1 MKTARPAGA
10 GFAAAFGI
18 TLAVILTLVSGL
30 TFWRDPLWVFR
41 EAPPWT
47 RDGIGASSVLDVE
60 MRLVKPLQLA
70 RIRPGTVLVGS
81 SVAYRGLDPHDLSKQ
96 VPQPAYN
103 AGISSLMA
111 AELPT
116 MAALIV
122 DIGSVRRVVLGL
134 DYFMFTRMLPPPPM
148 RPALATRAG
157 RFDALVGTVL
167 NPDAIERL
175 ARRGQVRTEPGAW
188 RGDGFKITPDFDAA
202 LTQRVA
208 AAQDIAAMAYWPERL
223 RDLDTALTRLS
234 GMELSLYL
242 SPMSAA
248 QRRLIVQGGRA
259 AEFARWRAD
268 VAALAAAKGLTLHD
282 LVDAHPFE
290 DFDPTQGSSHFW
302 IDNLHFKPELGRWI
316 LARLG
321 LA

>member
-1 MKTARPAGA
+1 M
-10 GFAAAFGI
+10 
-18 TLAVILTLVSGL
+18 
-30 TFWRDPLWVFR
+30 
-41 EAPPWT
+41 
-47 RDGIGASSVLDVE
+47 GASRLLDVE

-70 RIRPGTVLVGS
+70 RIRPGTVLIGS
-81 SVAYRGLDPHDLSKQ
+81 SVVYRGLDPHDLSRQ
-96 VPQPAYN
+96 APQPAYN

-122 DIGSVRRVVLGL
+122 DVGSVRRVVLGL
-134 DYFMFTRMLPPPPM
+134 DYFMFTRMPPPPPL
-148 RPALATRAG
+148 RPALATRSGRLEAFAG
-157 RFDALVGTVL
+157 AVL

-175 ARRGQVRTEPGAW
+175 ARRGQARTEPGEW

-208 AAQDIAAMAYWPERL
+208 TAQDIAAMAYRPERL
-223 RDLDTALTRLS
+223 RDLDTALTQLS
-234 GMELSLYL
+234 GLELSLYL
-242 SPMSAA
+242 SPMCAA
-248 QRRLIVQGGRA
+248 QRHLIAQGGRA
-259 AEFARWRAD
+259 EELARWRAE

-290 DFDPTQGSSHFW
+290 DFDPAHGSSRFW